1 MRLPDKVYDVL
12 KWVVMLLLPAVATL
26 ITTLGKIWGFALAPQ
41 IAETVVAVNAAL
53 AMIIGIS
60 AINYA
65 KE

>member
-1 MRLPDKVYDVL
+1 
-12 KWVVMLLLPAVATL
+12 MLLLPAVATL